1 MHDITNLE
9 ALGIPGVFVAT
20 SEFESAA
27 IAQGTALGFD
37 PPRVLVPHPVQDR
50 TNDELVEM
58 AEGALGAVIG
68 ALTSVVRDPRSAI
81 RYPPE
86 PRR

>member
-37 PPRVLVPHPVQDR
+37 PPRVLVAHPVQDR
-50 TNDELVEM
+50 TDQELMSM
-58 AEGALGAVIG
+58 ADSALDGVIA
-68 ALTSVVRDPRSAI
+68 ALTRSADGG
-81 RYPPE
+81 
-86 PRR
+86 

>member
-9 ALGIPGVFVAT
+9 AQGIPGVFVAT
-20 SEFESAA
+20 AEFESAA

-50 TNDELVEM
+50 TDDELVEM
-58 AEGALGAVIG
+58 AENVIDQVIA
-68 ALTSVVRDPRSAI
+68 ALTDFSLRSAI
-81 RYPPE
+81 R
-86 PRR
+86 RNSG

>member
-1 MHDITNLE
+1 VHDITNLE

-27 IAQGTALGFD
+27 IAQGNPLGFD

-50 TNDELVEM
+50 TDQELKSM
-58 AEGALGAVIG
+58 ADSALDDVIA
-68 ALTSVVRDPRSAI
+68 ALTRSADGG
-81 RYPPE
+81 
-86 PRR
+86 

>member
-1 MHDITNLE
+1 VHDITNLE

-27 IAQGTALGFD
+27 IAQGTSLGFD

-50 TNDELVEM
+50 TDQELKSM
-58 AEGALGAVIG
+58 ADSALVDVIA
-68 ALTSVVRDPRSAI
+68 ALTRSADGG
-81 RYPPE
+81 
-86 PRR
+86 

>member
-1 MHDITNLE
+1 VHDITNLE
-9 ALGIPGVFVAT
+9 ASGIPGVFVAT

-50 TNDELVEM
+50 TDEELISM
-58 AEGALGAVIG
+58 ADDALDEVIE
-68 ALTSVVRDPRSAI
+68 ALTLPRSATRDPRSAGTA
-81 RYPPE
+81 
-86 PRR
+86 

>member
-1 MHDITNLE
+1 VHDITNLE

-27 IAQGTALGFD
+27 FAQGTALGFN

-50 TNDELVEM
+50 TDGELVEM
-58 AEGALGAVIG
+58 ADRAVDEVVE
-68 ALTSVVRDPRSAI
+68 ALTRPRSAIRDPRSA
-81 RYPPE
+81 RTA
-86 PRR
+86 

>member
-1 MHDITNLE
+1 VHDITNLE
-9 ALGIPGVFVAT
+9 ASGIPSVFLAT

-50 TNDELVEM
+50 TDEELISM
-58 AEGALGAVIG
+58 ADDALDEVIE
-68 ALTSVVRDPRSAI
+68 ALTLSRSATRDPRSAGTA
-81 RYPPE
+81 
-86 PRR
+86 

>member
-9 ALGIPGVFVAT
+9 ASGIPGVFVAT

-50 TNDELVEM
+50 TDEELISM
-58 AEGALGAVIG
+58 ADDALDEVIE
-68 ALTSVVRDPRSAI
+68 ALTLSRSTTRDPRSAGTA
-81 RYPPE
+81 
-86 PRR
+86 

>member
-1 MHDITNLE
+1 VHDITNLE
-9 ALGIPGVFVAT
+9 ASGIPGVFVAT

-50 TNDELVEM
+50 TDEELISM
-58 AEGALGAVIG
+58 ADDALDEVIE
-68 ALTSVVRDPRSAI
+68 ALTLSRSATRDP
-81 RYPPE
+81 
-86 PRR
+86 

>member
-1 MHDITNLE
+1 VHDITNLE
-9 ALGIPGVFVAT
+9 ASGIPGVFVAT

-50 TNDELVEM
+50 TDEELISM
-58 AEGALGAVIG
+58 ADDALDEVIE
-68 ALTSVVRDPRSAI
+68 ALTLSRSATRDPRSAGTV
-81 RYPPE
+81 
-86 PRR
+86 

>member
-27 IAQGTALGFD
+27 FSQGTALGFD
-37 PPRVLVPHPVQDR
+37 PPRVLVAHPVQDR
-50 TNDELVEM
+50 TDDELVEM
-58 AEGALGAVIG
+58 ADRAIDEVIE
-68 ALTSVVRDPRSAI
+68 ALTTVRSRSPI
-81 RYPPE
+81 R
-86 PRR
+86 

>member
-1 MHDITNLE
+1 VHDITNLE
-9 ALGIPGVFVAT
+9 ASGIPGVFVAT

-50 TNDELVEM
+50 TDEELISM
-58 AEGALGAVIG
+58 ADDALDEVIE
-68 ALTSVVRDPRSAI
+68 ALTLSRSATRDPRSAGTA
-81 RYPPE
+81 
-86 PRR
+86 

>member
-1 MHDITNLE
+1 VHDITNLE
-9 ALGIPGVFVAT
+9 ASGIPGVFVAT

-50 TNDELVEM
+50 TDEELISM
-58 AEGALGAVIG
+58 ADDALDEVIE
-68 ALTSVVRDPRSAI
+68 ALTLSRSATRDPQ
-81 RYPPE
+81 E

>member
-1 MHDITNLE
+1 VHDITNLE
-9 ALGIPGVFVAT
+9 ASGIPGVFVAT

-50 TNDELVEM
+50 MDEELISM
-58 AEGALGAVIG
+58 ADDALDEVIE
-68 ALTSVVRDPRSAI
+68 ALTLSRSATRDPRSAGTA
-81 RYPPE
+81 
-86 PRR
+86 